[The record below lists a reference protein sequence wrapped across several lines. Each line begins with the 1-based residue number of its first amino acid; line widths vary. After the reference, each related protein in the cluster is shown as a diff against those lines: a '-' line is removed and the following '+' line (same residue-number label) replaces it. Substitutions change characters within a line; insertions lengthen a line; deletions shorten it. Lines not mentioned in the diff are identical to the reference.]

1 MALKL
6 YRRHRIECEGG
17 HSEDARTGEFEEG
30 RRGWKRCGCLI
41 HVAGT
46 LAGKFSRKQTG
57 KALWDEAKAVAAEW
71 EKAGSW
77 DGEVT
82 VPEPLPEAAQPHRA
96 AIERAVTAFL
106 AELQETAA
114 FATHKKYRLLL
125 TKFKEFSTQRGY
137 VMVDQW
143 EPTDVRDFRTS
154 WAINPQ
160 TGARRMAMLKPFF
173 EYCVAN
179 EWLSRNPARLVKN
192 PRGRDAGEKRAEQKL
207 PFTDD
212 ELKRMYA
219 ACPKYGTSDKY
230 KWTGDDV
237 ADFISLSIYTGLR
250 ISDVALFHIDRMQT
264 TGEIRLR
271 TTKAGTHVY
280 TWVPQ
285 WLQDRI
291 RARATVHGE
300 FIFGAHE
307 TKDLDVITDLWRR
320 KLNKVWD
327 LCGPWKVKPT
337 PHRFRHT
344 FARILL
350 QKPGV
355 TVRDVAELLGNT
367 EDMIRKHYGA
377 WVPERQERLT
387 RILREAFDDKPK
399 PKLVPLPRRK
409 A

>member
-6 YRRHRIECEGG
+6 YRRHRKECEGA
-17 HSEDARTGEFEEG
+17 HPEDARTGEFEEG
-30 RRGWKRCGCLI
+30 RRGWKKCACLI
-41 HVAGT
+41 HVSGT
-46 LAGKFSRKQTG
+46 LGGKFNRKQTG
-57 KALWDEAKAVAAEW
+57 KSDWDEAKAVVALW
-71 EKAGSW
+71 ETAGSW
-77 DGEVT
+77 DGEAI
-82 VPEPLPEAAQPHRA
+82 VPEPLPETAQPHRVT
-96 AIERAVTAFL
+96 IERAVKAFL
-106 AELQETAA
+106 DELQETAA

-125 TKFKEFSTQRGY
+125 TKLIEFSEKRGY
-137 VMVDQW
+137 VMIDQW
-143 EPTDVRDFRTS
+143 EPTDVREFRTS

-160 TGARRMAMLKPFF
+160 TGARRMSMLKPFF

-179 EWLSRNPARLVKN
+179 EWITRNPARAVKN
-192 PRGRDAGEKRAEQKL
+192 PRGRDAAEKRAEQKL

-212 ELKRMYA
+212 ELKRMYD
-219 ACPKYGTSDKY
+219 ACPKYGTTPKHR
-230 KWTGDDV
+230 WTGDDL

-250 ISDVALFHIDRMQT
+250 ISDVALFHIDRMT
-264 TGEIRLR
+264 PSGEIRVR

-291 RARATVHGE
+291 RAREKVHGPY
-300 FIFGAHE
+300 IFGEHT

-327 LCGPWKVKPT
+327 MCGPWKANPT

-367 EDMIRKHYGA
+367 EDMIRKYYGA

-399 PKLVPLPRRK
+399 PKLVALPGGR
-409 A
+409 